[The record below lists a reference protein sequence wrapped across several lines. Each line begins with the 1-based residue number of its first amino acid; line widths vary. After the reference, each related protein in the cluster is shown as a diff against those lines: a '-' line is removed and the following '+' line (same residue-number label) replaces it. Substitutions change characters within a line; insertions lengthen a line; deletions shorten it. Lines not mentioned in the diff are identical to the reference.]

1 MPIFP
6 VYRRTVLRW
15 MSLFCI
21 GLLISFLFVGQAES
35 QNQTNCIKIPEVS
48 LGNAEAIERNRRVA
62 VLIQA
67 DRLIQSNNLAEA
79 VKLQQ
84 SVKKALPNVA
94 APNPPTRNVDNL
106 ASGAKVYWQNAEEGL
121 EAGLSTK
128 SLIAL
133 EKLSDNYP
141 EFITGHI
148 KFAEASLRWNQPDK
162 AIQTLDRAYGIY
174 PDRVDLLE
182 PLLKLLISKKMEVEA
197 SIASRQFALNYPEHP
212 DAPKYKKLADDYMN
226 QFIND
231 FKNESFIS
239 ALISGDRKIIEQI
252 FKGESGFGEENAA
265 EIKQSVALVTDPKL
279 TEYINNLGQK
289 LAKLSGRDDF
299 KYEFNI
305 IQDNSLNAF
314 ALPGGKIFINTGA
327 IADMES
333 EAELAGILSHEI
345 AHTVFSH
352 SYQKIITETKAR
364 ALKKVGLI
372 NTFLEYLKPELAF
385 GRSLEQQ
392 ADFLGTRILSS
403 AGYSADGLYRV
414 FDRWRGYEKDR
425 QTGWLDSHP
434 ASSERVRYLQAA
446 VQNRNYNRYSLE
458 NIEALIAARGAFCKS
473 EAKDPRPTDAP
484 TPTSK
489 PSNKPTLGKVAVV
502 AGQTNDNV
510 SINING
516 GKVESSGRYIMN
528 VEIVNNSSQSFGFV
542 PIFAKTTNADGKTVS
557 SQFIS
562 ASGKNVVNAGETAKG
577 TLSVFQQPWRD
588 TGDQGLVWQVTESTG
603 GGRVFRIPF

>member
-1 MPIFP
+1 MPIFS

-84 SVKKALPNVA
+84 SVKKTLPNVA

-239 ALISGDRKIIEQI
+239 AIISGDRKII
-252 FKGESGFGEENAA
+252 A
-265 EIKQSVALVTDPKL
+265 EI
-279 TEYINNLGQK
+279 
-289 LAKLSGRDDF
+289 
-299 KYEFNI
+299 
-305 IQDNSLNAF
+305 
-314 ALPGGKIFINTGA
+314 
-327 IADMES
+327 
-333 EAELAGILSHEI
+333 
-345 AHTVFSH
+345 
-352 SYQKIITETKAR
+352 
-364 ALKKVGLI
+364 
-372 NTFLEYLKPELAF
+372 
-385 GRSLEQQ
+385 
-392 ADFLGTRILSS
+392 
-403 AGYSADGLYRV
+403 
-414 FDRWRGYEKDR
+414 
-425 QTGWLDSHP
+425 
-434 ASSERVRYLQAA
+434 
-446 VQNRNYNRYSLE
+446 
-458 NIEALIAARGAFCKS
+458 
-473 EAKDPRPTDAP
+473 
-484 TPTSK
+484 
-489 PSNKPTLGKVAVV
+489 
-502 AGQTNDNV
+502 ND
-510 SINING
+510 
-516 GKVESSGRYIMN
+516 
-528 VEIVNNSSQSFGFV
+528 
-542 PIFAKTTNADGKTVS
+542 
-557 SQFIS
+557 
-562 ASGKNVVNAGETAKG
+562 
-577 TLSVFQQPWRD
+577 
-588 TGDQGLVWQVTESTG
+588 
-603 GGRVFRIPF
+603 